1 MDTEIKKTWIFNL
14 VGFNKSLKIVSSK
27 NGNTK
32 IPKKIIF
39 VETPPNLLVIPVKF
53 IKTPNGALINIATSI
68 YNK

>member
-1 MDTEIKKTWIFNL
+1 MDTEIKKTRIFHL
-14 VGFNKSLKIVSSK
+14 VGFNKSLNIVSSK

-53 IKTPNGALINIATSI
+53 TKIPNGTLINRAKTI
-68 YNK
+68 